1 MIRFTKLHGNGNDF
15 ILIDEY
21 DGEVMIDKADFAAT
35 YCDRRF
41 GIGADGVL
49 FLLKSDCADIGMRL
63 FQPDRS
69 EAEMCGNGIRCLV
82 RYAIDEGYLTGAGTS
97 TIETLAGVLT
107 VDLDGEWIKVNMGTR
122 LVRYAIDEGYLTGA
136 ETSTIETLAGVLT
149 VDLDGEW
156 IKVNMGTPAFGGIK
170 HLAGYEVYSTN
181 TGVPHAVIFVDNPD
195 IPISEIAPG
204 IRYAP
209 VFPEGANVNFVKIEN
224 DHEITIRTY
233 ERGVEA
239 ETLSCGT
246 GAVASAYVARRRGLT
261 GDRVVVRTA
270 GGDLRI
276 SFAADGVA
284 FMAGGAVRVFEG
296 AVEI

>member
-21 DGEVMIDKADFAAT
+21 RAEVIEDEDKPGFAAT

-49 FLLKSDCADIGMRL
+49 FLGGSDRADIRMRL

-82 RYAIDEGYLTGAGTS
+82 RYAIDEGYVAGTS

-107 VDLDGEWIKVNMGTR
+107 VSADGEWIRVNMGKPA
-122 LVRYAIDEGYLTGA
+122 YNG
-136 ETSTIETLAGVLT
+136 IEH
-149 VDLDGEW
+149 LD
-156 IKVNMGTPAFGGIK
+156 
-170 HLAGYEVYSTN
+170 GYEVHTTN
-181 TGVPHAVIFVDNPD
+181 TGVPHAIIFVEDLD
-195 IPISEIAPG
+195 LVISEIAPA

-246 GAVASAYVARRRGLT
+246 GAVASAYVAHRLGKT
-261 GDRVVVRTA
+261 GDRVVVHTA
-270 GGDLRI
+270 GGCLRVLLG
-276 SFAADGVA
+276 ADGVA
-284 FMAGGAVRVFEG
+284 FMEGGAVRVYEG
-296 AVEI
+296 TVV